1 VWRVLQLLGAGC
13 LVVVVLTHVSEA
25 LRLFPSMQWG
35 SPTSVGHYLDLSS
48 AVLGLALVAV
58 GYVGA
63 SLVATALRGEHPAD
77 VAAALR
83 DLEPDEALAVFGQI
97 DDARAA
103 EVLDELDPELT
114 RYGADGAVA
123 SRRPSR

>member
-1 VWRVLQLLGAGC
+1 MSHDPARAPDPGRAPARG
-13 LVVVVLTHVSEA
+13 
-25 LRLFPSMQWG
+25 
-35 SPTSVGHYLDLSS
+35 VGGLDRRHRI
-48 AVLGLALVAV
+48 ARRDRAARR
-58 GYVGA
+58 
-63 SLVATALRGEHPAD
+63 TPAD

>member
-1 VWRVLQLLGAGC
+1 
-13 LVVVVLTHVSEA
+13 
-25 LRLFPSMQWG
+25 
-35 SPTSVGHYLDLSS
+35 
-48 AVLGLALVAV
+48 
-58 GYVGA
+58 
-63 SLVATALRGEHPAD
+63 
-77 VAAALR
+77 
-83 DLEPDEALAVFGQI
+83 VFGQI